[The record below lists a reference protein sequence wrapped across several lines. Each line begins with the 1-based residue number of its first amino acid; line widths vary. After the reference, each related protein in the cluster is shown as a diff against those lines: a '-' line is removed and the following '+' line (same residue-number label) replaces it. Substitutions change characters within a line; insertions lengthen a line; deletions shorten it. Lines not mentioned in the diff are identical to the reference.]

1 MPTVLNYP
9 GVYIEELPSAVRTI
23 TGVPTSITA
32 FVGRAWKG
40 PIDQPVTVNSL
51 ADYERMFGGLWVG
64 SSMSYA
70 IAQFFANGGGQAIV
84 VRVVNRTE
92 AAGTAATTT
101 KFAVNG
107 GTKLEASS
115 PGTWGNNLSLTV
127 DTTANPDLP
136 PDPGRFHL
144 TVLIRPIGRRI
155 GQAWWEWRA
164 GVVPERV
171 DHANQPALPPSGPG
185 RAVEAHPR
193 AGRPGGERRRVGTR
207 RQCHHHQHGSQRRS
221 RWGRHRH
228 ERCQG
233 RVGSRH
239 RHVRA
244 QPG

>member
-1 MPTVLNYP
+1 MPTVLSYP

-23 TGVPTSITA
+23 TGVPTSIAA

-40 PIDQPVTVNSL
+40 PVDQPITVNSL
-51 ADYERMFGGLWVG
+51 ADYERTFGGLWVG

-92 AAGTAATTT
+92 AVGTAATTT

-136 PDPGRFHL
+136 ADPGRFHL
-144 TVLIRPIGRRI
+144 TVLDSPDRKEDSAKRGGSGAHRRP
-155 GQAWWEWRA
+155 A
-164 GVVPERV
+164 
-171 DHANQPALPPSGPG
+171 
-185 RAVEAHPR
+185 
-193 AGRPGGERRRVGTR
+193 
-207 RQCHHHQHGSQRRS
+207 
-221 RWGRHRH
+221 
-228 ERCQG
+228 
-233 RVGSRH
+233 
-239 RHVRA
+239 
-244 QPG
+244 